1 MEVVSR
7 IKKDY
12 IMSLLQ
18 QGKRIDGRAFDQFRS
33 VSVEKGIIQTANG
46 SALVK
51 MGATQVLVGVKIGKG
66 EPFPD
71 QPEEGILV
79 VNAELLPL
87 ASPTFEPGPP
97 DEDAIELA
105 RVVDRGIRESKC
117 LELEKMAIVPG
128 EEVWTVFIDIYVL
141 DHDGNLIDASALA
154 AIAAL
159 TDTKPP
165 ADEAWKLQGFP
176 LRKYPVAVT
185 FAKIGDQLLLDPN
198 LEEEQVMDARLTMA
212 FTEDGAL
219 CAMQKG
225 GKGYFT
231 REEVE
236 RAFQIARQK
245 SAELRRLLGVG

>member
-159 TDTKPP
+159 ADTKPP

-236 RAFQIARQK
+236 RAFQIAKQK

>member
-12 IMSLLQ
+12 IVGLLQ
-18 QGKRIDGRAFDQFRS
+18 QGKRVDGRAFDQFRS
-33 VSVEKGIIQTANG
+33 VSVERGIIQTANG

-51 MGATQVLVGVKIGKG
+51 IGATQVLVGVKIEKG

-71 QPEEGILV
+71 RPEEGILV

-128 EEVWTVFIDIYVL
+128 EEVWTVFVDIYVL

-159 TDTKPP
+159 ADTKPP
-165 ADEAWKLQGFP
+165 VDEAWKIDGFP

-185 FAKIGDQLLLDPN
+185 FAKIGDKLLLDPS
-198 LEEEQVMDARLTMA
+198 LEEEQVTDARLTMT

-225 GKGYFT
+225 GNGCFT

-236 RAFQIARQK
+236 KAFQLAKQK